1 MKLIAH
7 RGNITGPDPL
17 RENSLEYIDAAIELG
32 YDVEIDIRHD
42 PVEQKFYL
50 GHDDPQYQVSML
62 WIFLRKDKLWIHT
75 KDSSSLEVLSTSE
88 VDFNYFWH
96 ETDKHTLTS
105 KGFIWSY
112 PGQPHSS
119 NSVIVMPE
127 NSDITK
133 FRESDEVDMSNYDCY
148 AVCSDYV
155 GKIK

>member
-7 RGNITGPDPL
+7 RGNISGPDPL
-17 RENSLEYIDAAIELG
+17 KENSLEYIDAAIELG
-32 YDVEIDIRHD
+32 YDVEIDIRHN
-42 PVEQKFYL
+42 PTEQQLYL
-50 GHDDPQYQVSML
+50 GHDEPQYQVSML
-62 WIFLRKDKLWIHT
+62 WLFQRKDKLWIHC
-75 KDSSSLEVLSTSE
+75 KDFSSLEVLSNSD
-88 VDFNYFWH
+88 VNFNYFWH

-112 PGQPHSS
+112 PGQLYGS

-127 NSDITK
+127 MSDILR
-133 FRESDEVDMSNYDCY
+133 FYGSDTDIVVDWDCY

>member
-7 RGNITGPDPL
+7 RGNINGPDSL
-17 RENSLEYIDAAIELG
+17 KENSLEYIDTAIELG
-32 YDVEIDIRHD
+32 YDVEIDIRYN
-42 PVEQKFYL
+42 PTEQQFYL

-62 WIFLRKDKLWIHT
+62 WLLRRKDKLWIHC
-75 KDSSSLEVLSTSE
+75 KDFSSLRVFSE
-88 VDFNYFWH
+88 SDVDFNYFWH
-96 ETDKHTLTS
+96 NTDNHTLTS

-112 PGQPHSS
+112 PGQPYSS

-127 NSDITK
+127 NLDVLEYHKGDYIV
-133 FRESDEVDMSNYDCY
+133 VDWDCY